1 MTTDSLEPFET
12 KEQSKTSVR
21 PAPARSSARPASN
34 ATPLELV
41 DDDIAASKP
50 QRRFGPRVSRPSIP
64 SGTPRDLRFVGLA
77 VAFVAGAMVTFFLL
91 SAVAF
96 AFASSYDNRV
106 LPGVHV
112 GSVDLSGMTRQEA
125 VASLQSNY
133 AYLSQGE
140 VTITTPVGVT
150 TITYRQAGREPDAEV
165 MADAAM
171 SVGHSGNPIAD
182 AASVVHSAAL
192 GQDIPVVIQVDP
204 TAIAQR
210 IRELVGTSSI
220 APQDAQATAK
230 DGNFSV
236 TPAVPGH
243 GVDEKAIGAAIVDQ
257 LTRVDTPA
265 DLQAG
270 GTFVPLSPQVSDQNA
285 EAAIARAQKM
295 KADVILT
302 WKTPPAGAP
311 SAWAPKSWT
320 IGAAQ
325 IGQWIVFGTRRDGTY
340 APVVDPAQVGAYLA
354 GISAKVSI
362 PPVEPT
368 VQWNVDGT
376 KPIGL
381 TPGKN
386 GVGIDLGATTD
397 ALSAYLDTLAD
408 GGSVPPSLEVV
419 TGPILPQIT
428 NVETIANMVVIGQ
441 WSTVFYPDISNG
453 YGANIRQP
461 AKVLNGNVVGPGQ
474 QFSFLGAVGP
484 IDEAH
489 GFAKGG
495 VIIYGQSD
503 HTGAMGGGI
512 CSAST
517 TMFNAAATA
526 GLQIDVR
533 HAHFYYINRYPVGR
547 DATVYSNGTS
557 TWDLKWTNDTSY
569 PIVVRAW
576 STYGSPSSI
585 TFQLW
590 SMPIN
595 RTVKWSPTVPEKRQ
609 VVPAVTNA
617 PQYVTTLKPGQ
628 TYVAEYPDDGFSTQ
642 VTRTVTDTN
651 TGMLVR
657 PPDTWVSVYGVV
669 NGQLQIG
676 GTPSGFHTATPSHT
690 PGPSGPTPAP
700 TPTPAVT
707 PPPTPT
713 PTPTTRR
720 RKVA

>member
-1 MTTDSLEPFET
+1 
-12 KEQSKTSVR
+12 
-21 PAPARSSARPASN
+21 
-34 ATPLELV
+34 
-41 DDDIAASKP
+41 
-50 QRRFGPRVSRPSIP
+50 
-64 SGTPRDLRFVGLA
+64 
-77 VAFVAGAMVTFFLL
+77 
-91 SAVAF
+91 
-96 AFASSYDNRV
+96 
-106 LPGVHV
+106 
-112 GSVDLSGMTRQEA
+112 
-125 VASLQSNY
+125 
-133 AYLSQGE
+133 

-150 TITYRQAGREPDAEV
+150 TITYRQAGRGPDVEV

-171 SVGHSGNPIAD
+171 TVGHSGNPIAD
-182 AASVVHSAAL
+182 AVSVVHSAVL
-192 GQDIPVVIQVDP
+192 GQDVPVVVQVDP
-204 TAIAQR
+204 TAIAQK
-210 IRELVGTSSI
+210 IRQLVGTSSI
-220 APQDAQATAK
+220 APHDAQATAK

-243 GVDEKAIGAAIVDQ
+243 GVDEKAMGAAIVDQ
-257 LTRVDTPA
+257 LTRVDAPA

-285 EAAIARAQKM
+285 QDAIARAQKM

-325 IGQWIVFGTRRDGTY
+325 IGQWIVFGTRPDGTY
-340 APVVDPAQVGAYLA
+340 APAVDAAQVGAYLA
-354 GISAKVSI
+354 SISAKVSI

-368 VQWNVDGT
+368 VNKWDVTLT
-376 KPIGL
+376 KPLGL

-386 GVGIDLGATTD
+386 GVGIDLGATTA

-408 GGSVPPSLEVV
+408 GGSVQPSLEVV

-428 NVETIANMVVIGQ
+428 NVEKIANMVVIGQ
-441 WSTVFYPDISNG
+441 WSTIFYPDASNG

-461 AKVLNGNVVGPGQ
+461 AKNLFGHVVGPGQ
-474 QFSFLGAVGP
+474 QFSFLDAVGP

-547 DATVYSNGTS
+547 DATVYSNGTM
-557 TWDLKWTNDTSY
+557 TWDLKWTNDTLY
-569 PIVVRAW
+569 PIVISAW
-576 STYGSPSSI
+576 ATYGSPSEI
-585 TFQLW
+585 TVQLW

-595 RTVKWSPTVPEKRQ
+595 RTVKWSPAVPEKRQ
-609 VVPAVTNA
+609 VVAAVTNA

-642 VTRTVTDTN
+642 VTRTVTDST
-651 TGMLVR
+651 TGALVR

-676 GTPSGFHTATPSHT
+676 GTPSGFRTATPSHT

-700 TPTPAVT
+700 TPAPTPVIT
-707 PPPTPT
+707 PSPPPSVVSP
-713 PTPTTRR
+713 RR